1 MAAGKYNFTIE
12 QGTTTKFEVQYN
24 DDDGTPIDL
33 TSYQCRM
40 QIRSDYADFDST
52 LYATLSSSLAV
63 DGTGLN
69 LRGIDGSKQLTS
81 GSIGVIISSA
91 VTETFDF
98 DEGVYDLEL
107 VTGSLPT
114 KIFQFTP
121 KLNSI
126 FNLKF
131 DNQSIDIILYNDDWK
146 NNVYFIEQ

>member
-69 LRGIDGSKQLTS
+69 LQGVDGSKALTS

-107 VTGSLPT
+107 VTGTNVTRLLQGKV
-114 KIFQFTP
+114 KISREVTR
-121 KLNSI
+121 
-126 FNLKF
+126 
-131 DNQSIDIILYNDDWK
+131 
-146 NNVYFIEQ
+146 

>member
-40 QIRSDYADFDST
+40 QIRSDFADFDST

-69 LRGIDGSKQLTS
+69 LQGVDGSKALTS

-107 VTGSLPT
+107 VTGTNVTRLLQGKV
-114 KIFQFTP
+114 KISREVTR
-121 KLNSI
+121 
-126 FNLKF
+126 
-131 DNQSIDIILYNDDWK
+131 
-146 NNVYFIEQ
+146 

>member
-33 TSYQCRM
+33 TSYQGRM
-40 QIRSDYADFDST
+40 QIRSDYADFDSN

-69 LRGIDGSKQLTS
+69 FRGIDGSKQLTS

-107 VTGSLPT
+107 VTGTNVTRLLQGKV
-114 KIFQFTP
+114 KISREVTR
-121 KLNSI
+121 
-126 FNLKF
+126 
-131 DNQSIDIILYNDDWK
+131 
-146 NNVYFIEQ
+146 

>member
-69 LRGIDGSKQLTS
+69 LQGVDGSKALTS
-81 GSIGVIISSA
+81 GSIGVIISST

-107 VTGSLPT
+107 VTGTNVTRLLQGKV
-114 KIFQFTP
+114 KISREVTR
-121 KLNSI
+121 
-126 FNLKF
+126 
-131 DNQSIDIILYNDDWK
+131 
-146 NNVYFIEQ
+146 

>member
-12 QGTTTKFEVQYN
+12 QGATTKFEVQYN

-33 TSYQCRM
+33 TSYQGRM

-69 LRGIDGSKQLTS
+69 LRGIDGSKELTS

-91 VTETFDF
+91 ITETFDF

-107 VTGSLPT
+107 VTGTNVTRLLQGKV
-114 KIFQFTP
+114 KISREVTR
-121 KLNSI
+121 
-126 FNLKF
+126 
-131 DNQSIDIILYNDDWK
+131 
-146 NNVYFIEQ
+146 

>member
-12 QGTTTKFEVQYN
+12 QGTTTKFEVQYS

-69 LRGIDGSKQLTS
+69 LQGVDGSKELTS

-107 VTGSLPT
+107 VTGTNVTRLLQGKV
-114 KIFQFTP
+114 KISREVTR
-121 KLNSI
+121 
-126 FNLKF
+126 
-131 DNQSIDIILYNDDWK
+131 
-146 NNVYFIEQ
+146 